1 MVDGADTTTVVR
13 AIDPRGIA
21 RVEIAREGVR
31 NALDE
36 ATIEALYSAFTGLAG
51 DRSVRVLVLAGRGRA
66 FCAGADLQWMQRSA
80 GMGVDENVAD
90 AERFAAM
97 LEAFARFP
105 RPTVAQVQGA
115 AYGGGLGLV
124 AAADIAIAGASAKFA
139 LSEVRLGL
147 EPAMIAPYVAD
158 AIGSREFRHRAL
170 TGTPFDASEALR
182 LGLVS
187 QITDEPDLESAVEN
201 VAEALLA
208 GGPEAQ
214 RHIKELAAAVA
225 VRARDRSFR
234 RELAG
239 RIAARR
245 ASLEGQEGAAAFLER
260 RSPGWT
266 A

>member
-1 MVDGADTTTVVR
+1 MEDGVNKASVVR
-13 AIDPRGIA
+13 TIDARGVA
-21 RVEIAREGVR
+21 RVEIARERIR

-36 ATIEALYSAFTGLAG
+36 STIEALYTAFAELADDG
-51 DRSVRVLVLAGRGRA
+51 SVRVLVLAGRGRA
-66 FCAGADLQWMQRSA
+66 FCAGADLQWMRRSA

-97 LEAFARFP
+97 LEEFARFP
-105 RPTVAQVQGA
+105 RPTVAKVQGA

-124 AAADIAIAGASAKFA
+124 AAADMAIAGASAKFA

-147 EPAMIAPYVAD
+147 EPAMIAPYVVE

-170 TGTPFDASEALR
+170 TGTPFDASEALQ

-187 QITDEPDLESAVEN
+187 KISNESHLESAVEH
-201 VAEALLA
+201 VVEALLA

-214 RHIKELAAAVA
+214 RHIKELAIAVA
-225 VRARDRSFR
+225 GRARDRSLR

-245 ASLEGQEGAAAFLER
+245 SSAEGQEGAAAFLER
-260 RSPGWT
+260 RSPEWT